1 MKNFYIGLDL
11 GHREIKL
18 STLEETN
25 SGDLVVYNS
34 SIKNEAFY
42 KSEIIDQ
49 NLFIATLENLFA
61 PLLDTLQIK
70 RIDKI
75 ILTLN
80 LPNFQ
85 YAIQKGHIIFE
96 NNVKKEDVE
105 RVIRTA
111 KNFVLYSNQ
120 EIILEEPLKFYID
133 GLQETR
139 DPIGFYG
146 KRLDAEV
153 LFVLCNQAFVKKL
166 REIFKSLNIEVL
178 NLFPSTYV
186 SAKYF
191 LSKKDKEIG
200 TCVFEVGHSTT
211 FIGIF
216 NEGRLYYVKSFDWGA
231 KNIFEDL
238 CIHLK
243 VDMEEIEIIK
253 EEIFKKEDQKSKKT
267 SKKKSIGK
275 FIEKKLKEYFEEMKL
290 KEIMKDIKKQ
300 YKLPGGLVL
309 FGSFLYNL
317 RLENF
322 LKNYFEMQV
331 KFPKDEL
338 KLFDS
343 EEDLLK
349 FSAST
354 GAALLLREKGN
365 EESFWDKIKN
375 IFTNFF
381 GR

>member
-1 MKNFYIGLDL
+1 MRNFYFGLDL
-11 GHREIKL
+11 GHKEIKL
-18 STLEETN
+18 STVEETT
-25 SGDLVVYNS
+25 SGDLTVYNS
-34 SIKNEAFY
+34 SIKNESFY
-42 KSEIIDQ
+42 KGEIIDQ
-49 NLFIATLENLFA
+49 DLFVSTIENLFS
-61 PLLDTLQIK
+61 PILDTLQIK

-75 ILTLN
+75 NISLN

-85 YAIQKGHIIFE
+85 TSLQRGHIIFE
-96 NNVKKEDVE
+96 NNVKKEDVD

-111 KNFVLYSNQ
+111 KNLVVYSNQ

-153 LFVLCNQAFVKKL
+153 LFVSCSQAFVRKIK
-166 REIFKSLNIEVL
+166 EIFKSLNIEIEQII
-178 NLFPSTYV
+178 PSTYI

-200 TCVFEVGHSTT
+200 TCIFEIGHSVT
-211 FIGIF
+211 FIGVF
-216 NEGRLYYVKSFDWGA
+216 NEGRLCYVKSIDWGA

-243 VDMEEIEIIK
+243 IDMEEVENIK
-253 EEIFKKEDQKSKKT
+253 EEIFKKDQKDKKS
-267 SKKKSIGK
+267 SKKKSILK
-275 FIEKKLKEYFEEMKL
+275 FVEKRLKEYFEDLEI
-290 KEIMKDIKKQ
+290 KETIKSLKKQ
-300 YKLPGGLVL
+300 YKLPGGLVF
-309 FGSFLYNL
+309 FGIFSYILG
-317 RLENF
+317 LESF

-338 KLFDS
+338 KLFDR

-349 FSAST
+349 FSSSA
-354 GAALLLREKGN
+354 GAALLL
-365 EESFWDKIKN
+365 SLIH
-375 IFTNFF
+375 I
-381 GR
+381 

>member
-11 GHREIKL
+11 GHKEIKL
-18 STLEETN
+18 STVEET
-25 SGDLVVYNS
+25 SAGDLVVYNS

-42 KSEIIDQ
+42 RSEIIDQ
-49 NLFIATLENLFA
+49 ELFATTLENLFT
-61 PLLDTLQIK
+61 PLLDVLQIK
-70 RIDKI
+70 KIDKI
-75 ILTLN
+75 NIALN

-85 YAIQKGHIIFE
+85 STIQKGHIIFE

-105 RVIRTA
+105 RAIRTA

-146 KRLDAEV
+146 KRLDTEV
-153 LFVLCNQAFVKKL
+153 LFISCGQAFVRKL
-166 REIFKSLNIEVL
+166 NEIFKSLNIEIL
-178 NLFPSTYV
+178 NLFPSTYI

-200 TCVFEVGHSTT
+200 TCVFEIGHAVT
-211 FIGIF
+211 FIGVF
-216 NEGRLYYVKSFDWGA
+216 NEGKLCYIKSFDWGA

-238 CIHLK
+238 CIYLK
-243 VDMEEIEIIK
+243 VDIEEIEKIK
-253 EEIFKKEDQKSKKT
+253 EELFKKEQKDKKT
-267 SKKKSIGK
+267 LKKKNINK
-275 FIEKKLKEYFEEMKL
+275 FIEKKLKEYFDELKL
-290 KEIMKDIKKQ
+290 KEILKDIKKQ
-300 YKLPGGLVL
+300 YKLPGGLTL
-309 FGSFLYNL
+309 FGSFLYHLN
-317 RLENF
+317 LENF
-322 LKNYFEMQV
+322 LKNYFEMQT

-354 GAALLLREKGN
+354 GAALSLREKN
-365 EESFWDKIKN
+365 DEEGFWVKIKN

-381 GR
+381 GK